1 MTSITVNDSLPST
14 DVEDEVV
21 TSHGDFPFPNTA
33 RKASQ
38 LVAASSR
45 TTLDPFDS
53 VDWNRPIDD
62 SAFHTSPELLSLYGT
77 SVWDAMTEVE
87 RIEYS
92 RHETAAIYG
101 AGIWFENALMQVILR
116 HLTTVDVTDPM
127 HRYLLIEVAD
137 ECRHSTMFGEYIRR
151 AGTPSYPASLPL
163 EPDDSAAARTL
174 SYLLVLAVEELLD
187 FVNRAAMRDERVHST
202 VREISRLHVLEEARH
217 VAFAKSFL
225 AETWPAL
232 SEEDK
237 VVVRATAP
245 ALVAEVVKL
254 NVNETVFDTLSIEDG
269 YDIARSNPF
278 HAATVVTGLSKLTG
292 FLADVG
298 IIDDDSAWIEL
309 GLLDAALPL
318 D

>member
-1 MTSITVNDSLPST
+1 MTSTTVNDSSCT
-14 DVEDEVV
+14 TEEDVDIDS
-21 TSHGDFPFPNTA
+21 SHLDSPYPNTSK
-33 RKASQ
+33 KATQ

-45 TTLDPFDS
+45 TTLDPFES
-53 VDWNRPIDD
+53 VDWDRPIDD
-62 SAFHTSPELLSLYGT
+62 SAFHTTPELLSLYGT
-77 SVWDAMTEVE
+77 SVWNRMTDAE

-127 HRYLLIEVAD
+127 HRYLLVEVAD

-151 AGTPSYPASLPL
+151 AGTPSYAASLPF

-187 FVNRAAMRDERVHST
+187 FVNRAAMRDERIHPT

-225 AETWPAL
+225 AETWPTL
-232 SEEDK
+232 SDEDR

-254 NVNETVFDTLSIEDG
+254 NVNATVFETLAIEDG
-269 YDIARSNPF
+269 YDIARTNPLY
-278 HAATVVTGLSKLTG
+278 AATVVTGLSKLTA

-298 IIDDDSAWIEL
+298 IIDDDRAWVEL
-309 GLLDAALPL
+309 GLVGTEPSPG
-318 D
+318 